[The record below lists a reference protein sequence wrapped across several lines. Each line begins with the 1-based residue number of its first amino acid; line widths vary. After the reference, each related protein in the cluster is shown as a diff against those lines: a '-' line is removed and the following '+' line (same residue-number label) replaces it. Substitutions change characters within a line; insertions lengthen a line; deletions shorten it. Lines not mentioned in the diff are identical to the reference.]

1 MNVCSAP
8 RVFTENLWVGWI
20 VVEKPVVILSFFT
33 PNIKTIR
40 NVEEELK
47 QSFPDI
53 ISTDT
58 ITGGEGFH
66 FYDW

>member
-1 MNVCSAP
+1 
-8 RVFTENLWVGWI
+8 VFTENLWVGWI